1 MPAILQ
7 RKEKGND
14 MAIIL
19 KRSLVGEPLD
29 PEELYEK
36 YKRQLDNGLMILDHD
51 VKFVHESTEAH
62 EIEIIREETTDAAD
76 LQRELHTIRMRL
88 QHLLQSDF
96 IRSFDEKDI
105 KTGEYVRDI
114 KHADLLVK
122 PAAAASIVA
131 VPIEK
136 SNKLFRWL

>member
-1 MPAILQ
+1 
-7 RKEKGND
+7 

-19 KRSLVGEPLD
+19 KANNLFNK
-29 PEELYEK
+29 EELHNLHEMYVK
-36 YKRQLDNGLMILDHD
+36 QLDDGLIILSGGIQ
-51 VKFVHESTEAH
+51 FVHESTEAH
-62 EIEIIREETTDAAD
+62 EIEILREEQTPAED

-88 QHLLQSDF
+88 QHLLKSDF

-105 KTGEYVRDI
+105 RTGEYVRDI

-122 PAAAASIVA
+122 PATAASIVA

-136 SNKLFRWL
+136 NNKLFRWL